1 MTDEEPGLLEE
12 LKRRKVAR
20 VAIDYVMAAWI
31 ALLLPRP
38 ACSKRYREMAHLMF
52 NGTTTR
58 NFAASQ
64 NGGRNTEDC

>member
-38 ACSKRYREMAHLMF
+38 ACSNR
-52 NGTTTR
+52 
-58 NFAASQ
+58 AA
-64 NGGRNTEDC
+64 